1 MENKQVNP
9 SDLSSGNEIMKKLRH
24 ILSFLF
30 WLILT
35 TGLAQEFAIK
45 KFEVAE
51 DKLNVYYDL
60 KDSVSGHTYTVRVYS
75 SKDSYTDP
83 LTKVMGDVGQ
93 EVKPGVNRKITWNA
107 KEELGTDF
115 EGKISLQVRGK
126 LYVPFIHFDRFKE
139 HEVYKKGKEFDILWK
154 GGRPSSLLNFE
165 LERDGKFVQA
175 PFTNVP
181 NLGNYTA
188 KIPASVKPGSG
199 YRFKITDSK
208 NKEEYIYTNEFTVKR
223 KVPLGLTLAPVMVI
237 GGVGLVLYLTREK
250 DIEDPPQP
258 PERN

>member
-1 MENKQVNP
+1 
-9 SDLSSGNEIMKKLRH
+9 MKKWMYVW
-24 ILSFLF
+24 SFLF
-30 WLILT
+30 CIT
-35 TGLAQEFAIK
+35 KANSFAQEFAIK
-45 KFEVAE
+45 KFEMAGE
-51 DKLNVYYDL
+51 TLNVYYDL
-60 KDSVSGHTYTVRVYS
+60 LDSVSGHTYTVRVYS
-75 SKDSYTDP
+75 SRDSYTDP
-83 LTKVMGDVGQ
+83 VTKITGDVGQ
-93 EVKPGVNRKITWNA
+93 EVKPGVNRKITWSA
-107 KEELGTDF
+107 REELGPDF

-139 HEVYKKGKEFDILWK
+139 HEEYKKGKQFDILWK

-181 NLGNYTA
+181 NLGKYTA

-199 YRFKITDSK
+199 YRFKIADSK

-223 KVPLGLTLAPVMVI
+223 KLPLAVTLAPVVVV
-237 GGVGLVLYLTREK
+237 GGVGLFLYLTSEK
-250 DIEDPPQP
+250 DIEDPPLP

>member
-1 MENKQVNP
+1 MKRGIYIWFFLLFILQMN
-9 SDLSSGNEIMKKLRH
+9 SS
-24 ILSFLF
+24 
-30 WLILT
+30 
-35 TGLAQEFAIK
+35 AQEFAIK
-45 KFEVAE
+45 KFEMVGE
-51 DKLNVYYDL
+51 KLNVYYDL
-60 KDSVSGHTYTVRVYS
+60 LDSVSGHTYTVRVFS

-83 LTKVMGDVGQ
+83 VTKVTGDVGQ

-107 KEELGTDF
+107 REELGPDF

-126 LYVPFIHFDRFKE
+126 LYVPFIHFERFKE
-139 HEVYKKGKEFDILWK
+139 HEVYKKGKEFDILWR

-165 LERDGKFVQA
+165 LEQDGKFVQA

-223 KVPLGLTLAPVMVI
+223 KLPLAVTLAPVMVI
-237 GGVGLVLYLTREK
+237 GGAGLVLYLTREK
-250 DIEDPPQP
+250 DIEDPPLP